1 MYIYITYV
9 CIIYVLCIM
18 YIYIYIKNVAMNPRL
33 GL

>member
-1 MYIYITYV
+1 M
-9 CIIYVLCIM
+9 CIIYVLCIIYI

>member
-1 MYIYITYV
+1 M

-18 YIYIYIKNVAMNPRL
+18 YIYIYIYIKNVAMNPRL